1 MQAEDAGIREM
12 RGRPWRQCFDEALRS
27 AENQPEVQGAPAVT
41 WAVGFEELCLD
52 GACTYFAIYFY
63 MQRLG
68 AGRTE
73 GMHCFTQRTG
83 TSGLGQATKWRYE

>member
-12 RGRPWRQCFDEALRS
+12 RGRPWRQRFDEALRS
-27 AENQPEVQGAPAVT
+27 AENQLEVQGAPAVT
-41 WAVGFEELCLD
+41 RAVGFEEPCLD

-68 AGRTE
+68 GRE
-73 GMHCFTQRTG
+73 NRKYALFHWDR
-83 TSGLGQATKWRYE
+83 QARKWTYE